1 MSHFLENLDIPIRNV
16 GVGLN
21 VKFEDVGLDFIKEET
36 SNFEQ
41 SFLFPRLLSLER
53 YINLGN
59 LQIHKD
65 LGNLK
70 SCWRNVCGH
79 VRLDSV

>member
-1 MSHFLENLDIPIRNV
+1 MSPFLQNFDIPIRNV

-65 LGNLK
+65 LRNQKFFWG
-70 SCWRNVCGH
+70 NVCG
-79 VRLDSV
+79 